1 MKPSAVVAAYYR
13 PCCLETGTAL
23 LSRVA
28 LQCPCACV
36 LIDHIGSENLRE
48 HNMEEQRVRGARDA
62 AVEML

>member
-1 MKPSAVVAAYYR
+1 MQLLLHTTGPAV
-13 PCCLETGTAL
+13 LEPGTAL

-36 LIDHIGSENLRE
+36 LIDHIGSEILRE

-62 AVEML
+62 AGDML